1 MNDLTIR
8 NGNEGNCNAVN
19 AADAGSCSAATATNA
34 GISGSEFAGDR
45 ANDDANRLKHIEGSL
60 RKKYKHK
67 IFNKFVQAICDY
79 DLIRPGDRIAV
90 CISGGKDSMLC
101 AKLFQ
106 ELKRRNK
113 IPFEVKFLS
122 MDPGYTEKNR
132 KQIEDNA
139 ALLNIPIT
147 FFNTK
152 IFDSVFHVE
161 QNPCYLCAKMRRGF
175 LYRYAQE
182 AGCNKIALGHHFDD
196 IIETNLM
203 SMIYGGE
210 IRTMMPKVKSANWE
224 GMELI
229 RPLYYVREADI
240 KNWRD
245 ENHLQFLQCACR
257 FTERIAAAGPDDPA
271 PSKRQEIKQLIA
283 KLSAENR
290 QVPDNIFHAMENVNL
305 SVVLNYKLK
314 GKRFSTLDDYDCSA
328 PVEEVDDL

>member
-1 MNDLTIR
+1 M
-8 NGNEGNCNAVN
+8 
-19 AADAGSCSAATATNA
+19 
-34 GISGSEFAGDR
+34 SE
-45 ANDDANRLKHIEGSL
+45 NNIEDANRLKHIEASL
-60 RKKYKHK
+60 RNKYKHK
-67 IFNKFVQAICDY
+67 IMNKFVRAICDY
-79 DLIRPGDRIAV
+79 DLVRPDDKIAV
-90 CISGGKDSMLC
+90 CISGGKDSMLM

-113 IPFEVKFLS
+113 IPFEIKFLC
-122 MDPGYTEKNR
+122 MDPGYAEKNR
-132 KQIEDNA
+132 RQIEYNA

-147 FFNTK
+147 IFKTK
-152 IFDSVFHVE
+152 VFDAVYHVE

-182 AGCNKIALGHHFDD
+182 AGCNKIALGHHFND

-229 RPLYYVREADI
+229 RPMYYVREVDI
-240 KNWRD
+240 KSWRD

-257 FTERIAAAGPDDPA
+257 FTEQIAAASPDEPA

-283 KLSAENR
+283 ALAQENP
-290 QVPDNIFHAMENVNL
+290 QVPNNIFHAMENVNL
-305 SVVLNYKLK
+305 SVVLNYKRK
-314 GKRFSTLDDYDCSA
+314 GVLHNVLDEYDDADSDEDTC
-328 PVEEVDDL
+328 EFL

>member
-1 MNDLTIR
+1 M
-8 NGNEGNCNAVN
+8 
-19 AADAGSCSAATATNA
+19 
-34 GISGSEFAGDR
+34 SEK
-45 ANDDANRLKHIEGSL
+45 NTEDANRLKHIEASL
-60 RKKYKHK
+60 RNKYKHK
-67 IFNKFVQAICDY
+67 IVNKFVRAICDY
-79 DLIRPGDRIAV
+79 DLVRPDDKIAV
-90 CISGGKDSMLC
+90 CISGGKDSMLM

-113 IPFEVKFLS
+113 IPFDIKFLC
-122 MDPGYTEKNR
+122 MDPGYAERNR
-132 KQIEDNA
+132 RQIEYNA

-147 FFNTK
+147 IFKTK
-152 IFDSVFHVE
+152 IFDAVFHVE

-182 AGCNKIALGHHFDD
+182 AGCNKIALGHHFND

-229 RPLYYVREADI
+229 RPMYYVREADI
-240 KNWRD
+240 KSWRD

-257 FTERIAAAGPDDPA
+257 FTEKIAAANPDESA

-283 KLSAENR
+283 ALAEENP
-290 QVPDNIFHAMENVNL
+290 QVPNNIFHAMENVNL
-305 SVVLNYKLK
+305 SVVLNYKRK
-314 GKRFSTLDDYDCSA
+314 GVLYNVLDEYDGADSDED
-328 PVEEVDDL
+328 VSEFL

>member
-1 MNDLTIR
+1 M
-8 NGNEGNCNAVN
+8 
-19 AADAGSCSAATATNA
+19 
-34 GISGSEFAGDR
+34 SE
-45 ANDDANRLKHIEGSL
+45 NNIEDANRLKHIEASL
-60 RKKYKHK
+60 RNKYKHK
-67 IFNKFVQAICDY
+67 IMNKFVRAICDY
-79 DLIRPGDRIAV
+79 DLVRPDDKIAV
-90 CISGGKDSMLC
+90 CISGGKDSMLM

-113 IPFEVKFLS
+113 IPFEIKFLC
-122 MDPGYTEKNR
+122 MDPGYAEKNR
-132 KQIEDNA
+132 RQIEYNA

-147 FFNTK
+147 IFKTK
-152 IFDSVFHVE
+152 VFDAVYHVE

-182 AGCNKIALGHHFDD
+182 AGCNKIALGHHFND

-229 RPLYYVREADI
+229 RPMYYVREADI
-240 KNWRD
+240 KSWRD

-257 FTERIAAAGPDDPA
+257 FTEQIAAASPDEPA

-283 KLSAENR
+283 ALAQENP
-290 QVPDNIFHAMENVNL
+290 QVPNNIFHAMENVNL
-305 SVVLNYKLK
+305 SVVLNYKRK
-314 GKRFSTLDDYDCSA
+314 GVLHNVLDEYDDADSDEDTC
-328 PVEEVDDL
+328 EFL

>member
-1 MNDLTIR
+1 MCNTDTKEQR
-8 NGNEGNCNAVN
+8 QEGAV
-19 AADAGSCSAATATNA
+19 ADYA
-34 GISGSEFAGDR
+34 DR
-45 ANDDANRLKHIEGSL
+45 NRLKHIEASL
-60 RKKYKHK
+60 RTKYKHK
-67 IFNKFVQAICDY
+67 IFNKFVQAICDF
-79 DLIRPGDRIAV
+79 DLVRPDDKIAV
-90 CISGGKDSMLC
+90 CISGGKDSMLM

-113 IPFEVKFLS
+113 LPFEVKFLS
-122 MDPGYTEKNR
+122 MDPGYAERNR
-132 KQIEDNA
+132 QQIEHNA

-152 IFDSVFHVE
+152 VFDAVFHVE

-182 AGCNKIALGHHFDD
+182 AGCNKIALGHHFND
-196 IIETNLM
+196 IIETSLM

-210 IRTMMPKVKSANWE
+210 IRTMMPKVKSANWA

-229 RPLYYVREADI
+229 RPMYYVREADI

-245 ENHLQFLQCACR
+245 ENRLEFLQCACR
-257 FTERIAAAGPDDPA
+257 FTERIAAANPDNPA

-283 KLSAENR
+283 RLSAENP

-305 SVVLNYKLK
+305 SVVLKYKLN
-314 GKRFSTLDDYDCSA
+314 GALHNVLDAYDN
-328 PVEEVDDL
+328 EEQEKQEQNIGSVCDIP

>member
-1 MNDLTIR
+1 MCNTDIKKQQQEGAVTDLDY
-8 NGNEGNCNAVN
+8 
-19 AADAGSCSAATATNA
+19 AD
-34 GISGSEFAGDR
+34 R
-45 ANDDANRLKHIEGSL
+45 NRLKHIEASL
-60 RKKYKHK
+60 RTKYKHK
-67 IFNKFVQAICDY
+67 IFNKFVQAICDF
-79 DLIRPGDRIAV
+79 DLVRPDDKIAV
-90 CISGGKDSMLC
+90 CISGGKDSMLM

-122 MDPGYTEKNR
+122 MDPGYAERNR
-132 KQIEDNA
+132 QQIEHNA

-152 IFDSVFHVE
+152 VFDAVFHVE

-182 AGCNKIALGHHFDD
+182 AGCNKIALGHHFND
-196 IIETNLM
+196 IIETSLM

-210 IRTMMPKVKSANWE
+210 IRTMMPKVKSANWA

-229 RPLYYVREADI
+229 RPMYYVREADI
-240 KNWRD
+240 KHWRD
-245 ENHLQFLQCACR
+245 ENRLEFLQCACR
-257 FTERIAAAGPDDPA
+257 FTERIAAANPDDPA

-283 KLSAENR
+283 RLSAENP

-305 SVVLNYKLK
+305 SVVLKYKLN
-314 GKRFSTLDDYDCSA
+314 GTLHNVLDAYDN
-328 PVEEVDDL
+328 EEQEKQEQNIGSVCDIP

>member
-1 MNDLTIR
+1 M
-8 NGNEGNCNAVN
+8 
-19 AADAGSCSAATATNA
+19 
-34 GISGSEFAGDR
+34 SEK
-45 ANDDANRLKHIEGSL
+45 NIEDANRLKHIESSL
-60 RKKYKHK
+60 RNKYKHK
-67 IFNKFVQAICDY
+67 IMNKFVRAICDY
-79 DLIRPGDRIAV
+79 DLVRPDDKIAV
-90 CISGGKDSMLC
+90 CISGGKDSMLM

-113 IPFEVKFLS
+113 IPFEIKFLC
-122 MDPGYTEKNR
+122 MDPGYAEKNR
-132 KQIEDNA
+132 RQIEYNA

-147 FFNTK
+147 IFKTK
-152 IFDSVFHVE
+152 VFDAVYHVE

-182 AGCNKIALGHHFDD
+182 AGCNKIALGHHFND

-229 RPLYYVREADI
+229 RPMYYVREVDI
-240 KNWRD
+240 KSWRD

-257 FTERIAAAGPDDPA
+257 FTEQIAAASPDEPA

-283 KLSAENR
+283 ALAQENP
-290 QVPDNIFHAMENVNL
+290 QVPNNIFHAMENVNL
-305 SVVLNYKLK
+305 SVVLNYKRK
-314 GKRFSTLDDYDCSA
+314 GVLHNVLDEYDDADSDEDTC
-328 PVEEVDDL
+328 EFL

>member
-1 MNDLTIR
+1 MMITED
-8 NGNEGNCNAVN
+8 
-19 AADAGSCSAATATNA
+19 AD
-34 GISGSEFAGDR
+34 
-45 ANDDANRLKHIEGSL
+45 RLKRIEASL

-79 DLIRPGDRIAV
+79 DLIRPGDNIAV

-122 MDPGYTEKNR
+122 MDPGYTEPNR
-132 KQIEDNA
+132 RQIENNA
-139 ALLNIPIT
+139 KLLNIPIT

-175 LYRYAQE
+175 LYRFAKE
-182 AGCNKIALGHHFDD
+182 SGCNKIALGHHFDD

-210 IRTMMPKVKSANWE
+210 IRTMMPKVKSAHWE

-229 RPLYYVREADI
+229 RPLYYIREADI

-245 ENHLQFLQCACR
+245 ENHLQVLQCACR
-257 FTERIAAAGPDDPA
+257 FTERIAAARPDEPA

-283 KLSAENR
+283 KLEAGNK
-290 QVPDNIFHAMENVNL
+290 QVPNNIFHAMENVNL
-305 SVVLNYKLK
+305 SVVLQYKLK
-314 GKRFSTLDDYDCSA
+314 GKLCRTLDDYDDAA
-328 PVEEVDDL
+328 PQAEDSSDADFL